1 LVPTSADGAAGGA
14 EGAGGAGL
22 AALYQERILEHYRR
36 PRHKG
41 ALERA
46 TGVHTEKNPLCGD
59 EVTVAVLERDGVVVD
74 AGFTGTGCSIMQA
87 TASML
92 MELVRGRR
100 QGEVDMLSRRFDE
113 MLAGGE
119 SDESLGEMSAL
130 AGVAGFKARH
140 KCAKLPWRAL
150 RGAMEQMVDGRR

>member
-1 LVPTSADGAAGGA
+1 MSTSADH
-14 EGAGGAGL
+14 GAGL

-46 TGVHTEKNPLCGD
+46 TGVHTVKNPLCGD
-59 EVTVAVLERDGVVVD
+59 DVTVGILERDGVVIE
-74 AGFTGTGCSIMQA
+74 ARFTGTGCSIMQA

-92 MELVRGRR
+92 MELVRGRTCDEI
-100 QGEVDMLSRRFDE
+100 GVLSRRFDE

-119 SDESLGEMSAL
+119 PDESLGEMSAL
-130 AGVAGFKARH
+130 AGVAAFKARH
-140 KCAKLPWRAL
+140 KCARLPWRAL
-150 RGAMEQMVDGRR
+150 QGAVDSRS